1 MLLKCRPT
9 VRPVQER
16 QAQPNFVFPMTP
28 PQTAGPGATTNID
41 SIRTEILDLGRPHD
55 SRHWRT
61 SQVPS
66 TSMAQP
72 LLSPFLDDWSTSRPR
87 LRRALSDSTIQE
99 SVARESAGGFKIVIT
114 KPGEERRPKTAEDID
129 DKAPHFLEISIPSGK
144 LGTPRWSARGTPFIR
159 GSSYAPT
166 EEFRSSHHPSPLTP
180 HFAANIGSR
189 RPGSTMNTPAARLSS
204 SQRSR
209 YISSAGIS
217 HEHALRATYM
227 STHMVIEPGMFD
239 ALTFKPA
246 CDDRAIVRYS
256 ALTGAVTAAT
266 PPRLVAE
273 ITSPTFLDYELL
285 SDFFLTFRSYLA
297 PFDLLKM
304 LFARMRWSLAKNDEV
319 GTVVRVR
326 TFVALRHW
334 ILNYF
339 VDDFVVEYDMR
350 KHFCV
355 LMNSLSEEMI
365 HCPSARRVQLKI
377 LAELKKCWRRVC
389 AQFWDGPEFD
399 ANLPQEVPITPGGIP
414 GHRNPSLD
422 PDFWKQF
429 FHDGPPTLDQ
439 IYAPLTSNP
448 PDVESS
454 FYREVAQ
461 AGADGSGLDFGHRPG
476 TPQNETDEQRAVQ
489 QAQLSPTSISSAEA
503 VSCSFPLKFSSQKSR
518 HRLAAHPAD
527 PSSIFTIPEPVA
539 AAPRALQGKRVRPE
553 QSHKRNRSTPDSTK
567 EQNNSLEK
575 MLRKNT
581 ETIMGLP
588 YAGSLVRGN
597 VLPPGQAFVEVLTP
611 TTIHGT
617 SRQTT
622 YLRLEMDQAAKD
634 RDPPSA
640 MSGQGMR
647 RLIGSVRR
655 VLSTRGQELSPT
667 QGNFS
672 ITPIGPRGVTAN
684 RLPGTAIVPQSRPR
698 ANNTRPPVRI
708 DLLGAEIVE
717 DFKRVVREDAAE
729 AAARS
734 FHGSIP
740 STPTTIR
747 IPEEEPIITS
757 RLDGLIHVPQEV
769 DDRRPFS
776 DGGLTSGSKSIVI
789 VDDTLRAP
797 PDQFTMAGALG
808 NYTPSIEAF
817 ADSFIPSGAEP
828 SPPSTPEGR
837 TIDTPRRSSYLLGQ
851 HVLRP
856 ARSADDLPPFVP
868 DLDTLRGGMP
878 SRAYGDSERP
888 SLHARRRSS
897 DLYRQS
903 LSRPPL
909 SGVVRRALHSS
920 SRSLISNSTNRPRRR
935 ASFHSGAD
943 RHSTVRSFDAT
954 TYSYRSS
961 LSQSPS
967 ATVPVPQ
974 PLRVLRRRPGGDL
987 RAYNDVGK
995 LENAGLRRSRS
1006 LGSLTT
1012 GTYASSF
1019 GTSLIMSSGMP
1030 RDSTGAA
1037 NGVNSDY
1044 ARDQRGVFSLGAMGE
1059 KPKRKISLLASFG
1072 SRPIMRPSFEAEAQ
1086 KLANIPDDDDDGGV
1100 ESALLKLEGKYD
1112 KKTLK
1117 LSMEPTNAPLR
1128 PARRLHRPSPPPPPV
1143 EAPQMIAE
1151 KKKHR
1156 HEHVVEDGLSPFS
1169 PPPDADSPPLA
1180 SSPSS
1185 FIVSGRPSTR
1195 PQVRVDVQSISSGST
1210 DNSYVS
1216 VPLLQRG
1223 LTDDGTRS
1231 RAGWTNRSIF
1241 QDDDDDSSENENVRD
1256 RRSYEFVKKSS
1267 SIEDIQP
1274 GDTIPS
1280 RKRSNTRTSQISQG
1294 SFLNMD
1300 DTDDDELSSELSD
1313 IPMEEDEDLA
1323 FPTLRPNASLTKI
1336 RTTGSAIRQTADLS
1350 SPIAVPPRV
1359 EPIPE
1364 LRSGQVFGVK
1374 PLPPTPDYTP
1384 TFGQAG
1390 SNNSKGTPDPTGV
1403 NAALRNAADV
1413 IEHEANT
1420 RKYSAHLPFILAFES
1435 EILAQQFTLIEKDAL
1450 NEIDWKE
1457 LIDMRWKNTENND
1470 SRSWVHFLR
1479 DTDARGVE
1487 VVIARFNIVVKW
1499 AISEIVLTQDIEER
1513 ARTIIKYVHI
1523 ASHCRRYRNY
1533 ATMAQIAVAL
1543 TSGEVGRLSHTWKL
1557 VPASDVRVLHDLEA
1571 LISPTRNFYALRAEM
1586 EGSAGTD
1593 CTGCIPFVGIYTHD
1607 LIFNSQRPGEI
1618 ASSPTTAPLVNFE
1631 RCRVAA
1637 GIVKALL
1644 RLLEASGAYD
1654 FEPIE
1659 GVTERCL
1666 WMSALSDEEI
1676 RRCSSGLE

>member
-1 MLLKCRPT
+1 
-9 VRPVQER
+9 
-16 QAQPNFVFPMTP
+16 MTP
-28 PQTAGPGATTNID
+28 PQTAGPGANTKADVT
-41 SIRTEILDLGRPHD
+41 RTINLDLGKTPND
-55 SRHWRT
+55 SSQWAP
-61 SQVPS
+61 SQVSP
-66 TSMAQP
+66 THTNPP
-72 LLSPFLDDWSTSRPR
+72 LLSPFLDGRYSSRPT
-87 LRRALSDSTIQE
+87 LRRALSDSTLQE

-114 KPGEERRPKTAEDID
+114 KPGEERRPKTVEDLD
-129 DKAPHFLEISIPSGK
+129 DRLPHFLEVSIPSGK

-166 EEFRSSHHPSPLTP
+166 EEFRTSRNPSPLTLRFP
-180 HFAANIGSR
+180 PDIGSR
-189 RPGSTMNTPAARLSS
+189 RPGSDLKNRAAHLSG

-209 YISSAGIS
+209 YISAAGMS
-217 HEHALRATYM
+217 HDHALRATYM
-227 STHMVIEPGMFD
+227 STHLVIEPGMFD

-256 ALTGAVTAAT
+256 PSTGAVTAAT

-273 ITSPTFLDYELL
+273 ITSATFLDYELL

-297 PFDLLKM
+297 PLDLLQM
-304 LFARMRWSLAKNDEV
+304 LFARMRWSLATNDEV

-339 VDDFVVEYDMR
+339 VDDFVVEYEMR

-365 HCPSARRVQLKI
+365 QCPSARRVQLKI

-399 ANLPQEVPITPGGIP
+399 ANLPPDVPITPGGIP

-439 IYAPLTSNP
+439 VYAPLASNP

-454 FYREVAQ
+454 FYREIVQ
-461 AGADGSGLDFGHRPG
+461 AGAAETGWEPEHRPG
-476 TPQNETDEQRAVQ
+476 TPTNEKEEQAIMQ
-489 QAQLSPTSISSAEA
+489 SQLSPTSISSAEA
-503 VSCSFPLKFSSQKSR
+503 VSCSLPLKLSNQKAR
-518 HRLAAHPAD
+518 RRLGAHPAD
-527 PSSIFTIPEPVA
+527 PSTIFTIPEPVA
-539 AAPRALQGKRVRPE
+539 AAPRTLQGKRVRPE
-553 QSHKRNRSTPDSTK
+553 QSHKRNKSTPETREDDAA
-567 EQNNSLEK
+567 LETL
-575 MLRKNT
+575 LRKNT
-581 ETIMGLP
+581 ETIMALP

-611 TTIHGT
+611 NTLNGI

-622 YLRLEMDQAAKD
+622 YLRLEMDHDVKD
-634 RDPPSA
+634 RDPPAA

-655 VLSTRGQELSPT
+655 VLSTKGQDLSPT

-684 RLPGTAIVPQSRPR
+684 RLPGTAIVPQSRPT
-698 ANNTRPPVRI
+698 ANTTRPRVRI
-708 DLLGAEIVE
+708 DLLGAEVVE

-729 AAARS
+729 ATRS

-747 IPEEEPIITS
+747 MPDENRDNIS
-757 RLDGLIHVPQEV
+757 RLGRQSPLPRDI
-769 DDRRPFS
+769 DDKRPFS
-776 DGGLTSGSKSIVI
+776 EGGLTSGSKSIVI

-797 PDQFTMAGALG
+797 QDQFTMAGALG
-808 NYTPSIEAF
+808 NFTPSVDAF
-817 ADSFIPSGAEP
+817 ADSCIPSGAEP

-837 TIDTPRRSSYLLGQ
+837 TSDTPRRSSYLLGQ

-868 DLDTLRGGMP
+868 DLDTLRGEGP
-878 SRAYGDSERP
+878 SRAYYDSERP
-888 SLHARRRSS
+888 TMHARRPSS

-903 LSRPPL
+903 ASRPPL
-909 SGVVRRALHSS
+909 SGIVRRALRRQ
-920 SRSLISNSTNRPRRR
+920 SRSSTSNGTTGPRRR
-935 ASFHSGAD
+935 ASYHSGMD
-943 RHSTVRSFDAT
+943 RRSTARSFDAT

-961 LSQSPS
+961 LSQRHSM
-967 ATVPVPQ
+967 TVPVPQ

-987 RAYNDVGK
+987 RAVNNVVNLGHT
-995 LENAGLRRSRS
+995 GLRRSRS
-1006 LGSLTT
+1006 MGSMTT

-1019 GTSLIMSSGMP
+1019 GTSLIL
-1030 RDSTGAA
+1030 STGVPRESTVLAD
-1037 NGVNSDY
+1037 GVYSDNS
-1044 ARDQRGVFSLGAMGE
+1044 REPRGLFSLGAMAE
-1059 KPKRKISLLASFG
+1059 KPKRKISLLTSFG
-1072 SRPIMRPSFEAEAQ
+1072 SRPVMRPSFEAEAQ

-1112 KKTLK
+1112 KKRLK
-1117 LSMEPTNAPLR
+1117 LSMEPIVADLR
-1128 PARRLHRPSPPPPPV
+1128 PARRLLRPTLPEPV
-1143 EAPQMIAE
+1143 SEPQVVAEE

-1156 HEHVVEDGLSPFS
+1156 HEHVVEAGLSPYS
-1169 PPPDADSPPLA
+1169 PPPDMDSSPLPSSA
-1180 SSPSS
+1180 SS
-1185 FIVSGRPSTR
+1185 FVTSGRPSMR
-1195 PQVRVDVQSISSGST
+1195 PQVQVDVQSVSSGST
-1210 DNSYVS
+1210 SNSYVS

-1241 QDDDDDSSENENVRD
+1241 QDDDDDGSSADEVALD
-1256 RRSYEFVKKSS
+1256 RKSYEFVEKSS
-1267 SIEDIQP
+1267 SLDDVAP
-1274 GDTIPS
+1274 GESGPS
-1280 RKRSNTRTSQISQG
+1280 RKRGNTTTSQISQG
-1294 SFLNMD
+1294 SFLNVD
-1300 DTDDDELSSELSD
+1300 DTDDDELSSELSET
-1313 IPMEEDEDLA
+1313 PMEDDEDMA
-1323 FPTLRPNASLTKI
+1323 FPSLRPNASLAKI
-1336 RTTGSAIRQTADLS
+1336 RTSGSDLRPAANQP
-1350 SPIAVPPRV
+1350 SPASMSPQLQQVSQ
-1359 EPIPE
+1359 
-1364 LRSGQVFGVK
+1364 LRNEQVYGVK

-1384 TFGQAG
+1384 TFDHAG
-1390 SNNSKGTPDPTGV
+1390 STNSKGTPDPTGV

-1413 IEHEANT
+1413 IEREAST

-1435 EILAQQFTLIEKDAL
+1435 DILAQQFTLIEKDAL

-1457 LIDMRWKNTENND
+1457 LIDMRWKNAENND
-1470 SRSWVHFLR
+1470 CRSWVHFLR

-1513 ARTIIKYVHI
+1513 ARCIIKYIHI

-1543 TSGEVGRLSHTWKL
+1543 TSGEIGRLSNTWKL
-1557 VPASDVRVLHDLEA
+1557 VPASDVRILHDLEA

-1586 EGSAGTD
+1586 EGGTG
-1593 CTGCIPFVGIYTHD
+1593 TGCIPFVGIYTHD

-1644 RLLEASGAYD
+1644 RLLEASAAYD

-1659 GVTERCL
+1659 GITERCL

-1676 RRCSSGLE
+1676 RSLSSAIE

>member
-1 MLLKCRPT
+1 
-9 VRPVQER
+9 
-16 QAQPNFVFPMTP
+16 MTP
-28 PQTAGPGATTNID
+28 PQTAGPGAIADLEAT
-41 SIRTEILDLGRPHD
+41 RTITLDFGRLHD
-55 SRHWRT
+55 SQHWLP
-61 SQVPS
+61 SQMPS
-66 TSMAQP
+66 TPTIQP
-72 LLSPFLDDWSTSRPR
+72 LLSPFLDERNTSRPR
-87 LRRALSDSTIQE
+87 LRKALSDSTIQE

-114 KPGEERRPKTAEDID
+114 RPGEDGRPKTVEDIN
-129 DKAPHFLEISIPSGK
+129 DKAPHFLEIAIPSGK
-144 LGTPRWSARGTPFIR
+144 LGTPRWSARGTPFLR

-166 EEFRSSHHPSPLTP
+166 EEFRSSHHPSPRTP
-180 HFAANIGSR
+180 HFATNTRSR
-189 RPGSTMNTPAARLSS
+189 RPGSIMNTPATRLSS

-217 HEHALRATYM
+217 QDHALRATYM
-227 STHMVIEPGMFD
+227 STHMVIEPSMFD

-256 ALTGAVTAAT
+256 ASVGAVTAAT

-297 PFDLLKM
+297 PLDLLKM

-350 KHFCV
+350 KHFCA

-399 ANLPQEVPITPGGIP
+399 ANLPQDVPITPGGIP

-422 PDFWKQF
+422 PGFWKQF

-439 IYAPLTSNP
+439 VYAPLASNP
-448 PDVESS
+448 PDVETS
-454 FYREVAQ
+454 FSREVAQ
-461 AGADGSGLDFGHRPG
+461 AGADETGLDPEHRPG
-476 TPQNETDEQRAVQ
+476 TPKNETLEQTFVQ
-489 QAQLSPTSISSAEA
+489 HVQLSPASVSSAEA
-503 VSCSFPLKFSSQKSR
+503 VSCSLPLKFSSQKSR

-527 PSSIFTIPEPVA
+527 PGSIFTIAEPVA
-539 AAPRALQGKRVRPE
+539 TAPRALQGKRVRPE
-553 QSHKRNRSTPDSTK
+553 HSHKRNKSTPDVIK
-567 EQNNSLEK
+567 ERGATLEN
-575 MLRKNT
+575 MLRQNT
-581 ETIMGLP
+581 ETIMALP

-611 TTIHGT
+611 TTINGT

-622 YLRLEMDQAAKD
+622 YLRLEMDHASKD
-634 RDPPSA
+634 RDPPAA

-647 RLIGSVRR
+647 RLISSVRR
-655 VLSTRGQELSPT
+655 ALSTRGQDLSPT

-672 ITPIGPRGVTAN
+672 ITPIGPRGVTVN

-698 ANNTRPPVRI
+698 ANNFRPPVRI
-708 DLLGAEIVE
+708 DLLGAESVE

-729 AAARS
+729 VAAQS

-747 IPEEEPIITS
+747 VPEEDVDNTS
-757 RLDGLIHVPQEV
+757 HLDRLNNVPQG
-769 DDRRPFS
+769 DDDKRPFS
-776 DGGLTSGSKSIVI
+776 EGGLTSGSKSIVI

-808 NYTPSIEAF
+808 TFTPSVEAF

-837 TIDTPRRSSYLLGQ
+837 TSDTPRRSSYLLGQ
-851 HVLRP
+851 HVLRS

-868 DLDTLRGGMP
+868 DLDTLRGGVP
-878 SRAYGDSERP
+878 SRAYGDSSRP
-888 SLHARRRSS
+888 SLQARRRSS
-897 DLYRQS
+897 DFYRQS

-909 SGVVRRALHSS
+909 SGVARRAIHRS
-920 SRSLISNSTNRPRRR
+920 SRSWTSNGTSGPRRR
-935 ASFHSGAD
+935 ASFHSGVD
-943 RHSTVRSFDAT
+943 RRSTARSFDAT

-967 ATVPVPQ
+967 ASVPVPQ

-987 RAYNDVGK
+987 RAVQNVVNLGHA
-995 LENAGLRRSRS
+995 ELRRSRS

-1012 GTYASSF
+1012 GTYASSY
-1019 GTSLIMSSGMP
+1019 GTSLIMTSAIP
-1030 RDSTGAA
+1030 RDSTGVVD
-1037 NGVNSDY
+1037 GVNSDY
-1044 ARDQRGVFSLGAMGE
+1044 SRDQRAAFSLGAMAD
-1059 KPKRKISLLASFG
+1059 KPKRRISLLTSVG

-1112 KKTLK
+1112 KKAFK
-1117 LSMEPTNAPLR
+1117 LSMEPVNAPLR
-1128 PARRLHRPSPPPPPV
+1128 PARRLFRPSSSAQI
-1143 EAPQMIAE
+1143 EAPQAIAE
-1151 KKKHR
+1151 KKRHR
-1156 HEHVVEDGLSPFS
+1156 HERVVEDGLSPYS
-1169 PPPDADSPPLA
+1169 PPPDVDSTPLP
-1180 SSPSS
+1180 SSSSS
-1185 FIVSGRPSTR
+1185 FILSGRPSMG
-1195 PQVRVDVQSISSGST
+1195 PQVQVDVQSVASGST
-1210 DNSYVS
+1210 NNSYVS

-1231 RAGWTNRSIF
+1231 RVGWTNRSIF
-1241 QDDDDDSSENENVRD
+1241 QDDDDESSEDENIQD
-1256 RRSYEFVKKSS
+1256 RKSYEFVKKSS
-1267 SIEDIQP
+1267 SVEDVRP
-1274 GDTIPS
+1274 RDTIPT
-1280 RKRSNTRTSQISQG
+1280 RKRSNTRTSQVSQG

-1313 IPMEEDEDLA
+1313 IPMEEDEDMA

-1336 RTTGSAIRQTADLS
+1336 RTTGTGMRPEAGQLS
-1350 SPIAVPPRV
+1350 SPVAMPLRV
-1359 EPIPE
+1359 EPVAE
-1364 LRSGQVFGVK
+1364 AYNGQAFGLK

-1390 SNNSKGTPDPTGV
+1390 SNTSKGTPDPSGV

-1457 LIDMRWKNTENND
+1457 LIDMRWKNAENND
-1470 SRSWVHFLR
+1470 ARSWVHFLR

-1513 ARTIIKYVHI
+1513 ARTIIKYIHI
-1523 ASHCRRYRNY
+1523 ASHCRRYRNF

-1543 TSGEVGRLSHTWKL
+1543 TSGEIGRLSRTWKL
-1557 VPASDVRVLHDLEA
+1557 VPASDVLVLHDLEA

-1586 EGSAGTD
+1586 EGGSGTGS
-1593 CTGCIPFVGIYTHD
+1593 TACIPFVGIYTHD

-1676 RRCSSGLE
+1676 RQCSSRLE